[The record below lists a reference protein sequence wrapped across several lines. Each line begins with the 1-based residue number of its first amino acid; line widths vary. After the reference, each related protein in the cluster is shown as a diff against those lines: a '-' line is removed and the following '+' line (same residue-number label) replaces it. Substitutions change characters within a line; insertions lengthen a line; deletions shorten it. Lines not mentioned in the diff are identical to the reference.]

1 MCAIVLTMSSCCV
14 GDDFYDVWLLLHWFS
29 TVQTPFRT
37 RVVLVVLLCI
47 FFCFVLD
54 FWMLCCVHFLLCLAT
69 VVNDLH
75 GRIFLVLF
83 LLCIVL
89 LNLVH
94 VLFWCC
100 VFFEFVLCFYVFPP
114 CFGLVL
120 WFRFLRIF
128 NHVVAMTSLTV
139 FSACFV
145 VPVCSA
151 SALGH

>member
-1 MCAIVLTMSSCCV
+1 MNLLMFDCCCIGLALYRYLFVPVLCWLSFCAC
-14 GDDFYDVWLLLHWFS
+14 
-29 TVQTPFRT
+29 
-37 RVVLVVLLCI
+37 
-47 FFCFVLD
+47 FFGFVLD
-54 FWMLCCVHFLLCLAT
+54 FSMLCCVRFLLYLAA

-120 WFRFLRIF
+120 
-128 NHVVAMTSLTV
+128 
-139 FSACFV
+139 
-145 VPVCSA
+145 
-151 SALGH
+151 